1 MQITLA
7 NATDALLYP
16 LLFTIGY
23 VTTCLILSHNQSA
36 LSRLYILHPSYKS
49 LLRSI
54 TIVHNA
60 VLIVYSGVTCIL
72 MSDAFLQGIPDPTFA
87 MNLCWVFT
95 YSKIYEFLDTYLILL
110 KGQPTIFLQKYHH
123 IGALICWWLNCY
135 YLAPDIYM
143 PTLLNSFIHTI
154 MYSYYLAAILGY
166 KWTTVKPFITVA
178 QLSQFFIGS
187 YIAIS
192 TSLLPAFQT
201 KSFNELLVDGPFVV
215 GSLMIVYT
223 TGLVYLFLQFFLKEY
238 CFRH

>member
-1 MQITLA
+1 
-7 NATDALLYP
+7 
-16 LLFTIGY
+16 
-23 VTTCLILSHNQSA
+23 
-36 LSRLYILHPSYKS
+36 
-49 LLRSI
+49 
-54 TIVHNA
+54 
-60 VLIVYSGVTCIL
+60 
-72 MSDAFLQGIPDPTFA
+72 
-87 MNLCWVFT
+87 
-95 YSKIYEFLDTYLILL
+95 
-110 KGQPTIFLQKYHH
+110 
-123 IGALICWWLNCY
+123 
-135 YLAPDIYM
+135 
-143 PTLLNSFIHTI
+143 